1 MSLSDIVSSY
11 ERRQTWSMTTHT
23 LPAKL
28 HPHRPSISQN
38 ADLPIITVEAI
49 EIDEPLAPRQV
60 GRANDVGTELEVY
73 SGGSAIAASS
83 APASSTTMDL
93 SVIRQAVEGAPH
105 GTSGLDVYVAPNGDV
120 AARGQ
125 APGAAARLSTV
136 VGDTFYNLD
145 LNAIQQATLAAQ
157 RNGGQVAD
165 KDRVYV
171 DQNGE
176 VMLGSDVGDPSRAAE
191 VVGDTFFARDLLH
204 EARATAKMPPS
215 VKVSDG
221 TYEGYSYSITNRFGD
236 KYDLFIYYHPTY
248 SVYRVALV
256 SPRLGGELD
265 VHGGHLY
272 SDGTLCLT
280 KRHGSGYPSM
290 EETYAKSALWTLGAS
305 LYRRGYGFQ
314 FNIGQDGAS
323 RA

>member
-1 MSLSDIVSSY
+1 MTPRTLSDK
-11 ERRQTWSMTTHT
+11 Q
-23 LPAKL
+23 
-28 HPHRPSISQN
+28 HPHLSSARHN
-38 ADLPIITVEAI
+38 AGLPTITVESL
-49 EIDEPLAPRQV
+49 EVDPFLAP
-60 GRANDVGTELEVY
+60 GSGCANDVGAELEIH
-73 SGGSAIAASS
+73 SAGAVGVSN
-83 APASSTTMDL
+83 APAPSATMDL
-93 SVIRQAVEGAPH
+93 SVIRRAVEDAQHGA
-105 GTSGLDVYVAPNGDV
+105 SGPCIYVAPDGDV

-125 APGAAARLSTV
+125 TQGSSARLSTV
-136 VGDTFYNLD
+136 VGDTFYTLD
-145 LNAIQQATLAAQ
+145 LNAIQAATLAAQ
-157 RNGGQVAD
+157 RNNGQVED

-171 DQNGE
+171 DQDGE
-176 VMLGSDVGDPSRAAE
+176 VLLGSEVGDPSRAAE
-191 VVGDTFFARDLLH
+191 VVGDTFYARDLLA
-204 EARATAKMPPS
+204 EARAIAKMPPS

-221 TYEGYSYSITNRFGD
+221 TYEGYSYSITNRFED

-265 VHGGHLY
+265 MHGGHLW

-280 KRHGSGYPSM
+280 RQRGSGYSSM

>member
-1 MSLSDIVSSY
+1 
-11 ERRQTWSMTTHT
+11 MTAHT
-23 LPAKL
+23 LPQQY
-28 HPHRPSISQN
+28 PHRTHVGQK
-38 ADLPIITVEAI
+38 ADLPVITVEAI
-49 EIDEPLAPRQV
+49 EANGTFTPLPV
-60 GRANDVGTELEVY
+60 SIVNGT
-73 SGGSAIAASS
+73 GASADGAALVPMPMPKPT
-83 APASSTTMDL
+83 AAVPTVTRDL
-93 SVIRQAVEGAPH
+93 NVIRQAVVDAQHGAPN
-105 GTSGLDVYVAPNGDV
+105 LDVYVTPNGDV
-120 AARGQ
+120 LAADQ
-125 APGAAARLSTV
+125 EPDSSARLSAV
-136 VGDTFYNLD
+136 VGDTFYSLD

-165 KDRVYV
+165 KDRLYV

-176 VMLGSDVGDPSRAAE
+176 MLLGSDVGDPSRVAE
-191 VVGDTFFARDLLH
+191 VVGDTFYARDLVA
-204 EARATAKMPPS
+204 EARAVAKMPPS

-221 TYEGYSYSITNRFGD
+221 TYEGYSYSITNDFGD
-236 KYDLFIYYHPTY
+236 RYDLFIYYHPTY

-256 SPRLGGELD
+256 SPRLGGQLD

-305 LYRRGYGFQ
+305 LYRRGHGFQ
-314 FNIGQDGAS
+314 FNIGQDGDS

>member
-1 MSLSDIVSSY
+1 MSLSDIEHSS
-11 ERRQTWSMTTHT
+11 ERRQNWSMTAHI
-23 LPAKL
+23 LPAKQY
-28 HPHRPSISQN
+28 PHRSSVGQDAN
-38 ADLPIITVEAI
+38 LPIITVEAI
-49 EIDEPLAPRQV
+49 EIDEDLAPWP
-60 GRANDVGTELEVY
+60 ANHVNDGGAEIEVY
-73 SGGSAIAASS
+73 SGSAIPASS
-83 APASSTTMDL
+83 APAPSAAMDL
-93 SVIRQAVEGAPH
+93 SVMRRAVEEAQR
-105 GTSGLDVYVAPNGDV
+105 GTSELDVYVAPNGDV
-120 AARGQ
+120 AAEGQ
-125 APGAAARLSTV
+125 AIGASARLSTV
-136 VGDTFYNLD
+136 VGDTFYTLD

-157 RNGGQVAD
+157 RNDGQVAD

-191 VVGDTFFARDLLH
+191 VVGDTFFARDLLA
-204 EARATAKMPPS
+204 EARAIAKMPPS

-280 KRHGSGYPSM
+280 KRNGSGYPSM

>member
-1 MSLSDIVSSY
+1 MSLSDIARSH

-23 LPAKL
+23 LPAKQY
-28 HPHRPSISQN
+28 PHRSSVSQD

-49 EIDEPLAPRQV
+49 EIDEPLAPWPALRV
-60 GRANDVGTELEVY
+60 DEVGTEIEVY
-73 SGGSAIAASS
+73 SGSAVPASS
-83 APASSTTMDL
+83 APVLPATMDL
-93 SVIRQAVEGAPH
+93 SVIRHAVEEAQR
-105 GTSGLDVYVAPNGDV
+105 GTSNLGVYVAPNGDV
-120 AARGQ
+120 ATQGQ
-125 APGAAARLSTV
+125 APGASARLSTV
-136 VGDTFYNLD
+136 VGDTFYTLD

-157 RNGGQVAD
+157 RNGGQAAD

-191 VVGDTFFARDLLH
+191 VVGDTFFARDLLA
-204 EARATAKMPPS
+204 EARAIAKMPPS